1 MTPEPGRTAGP
12 AVGAFQRARA
22 TGRRRARSLLAAAHT
37 VSPTTAVAWAAVVA
51 FALLG
56 VGPALLGT
64 AVFSGTDLVNE
75 LAPWKS
81 YDYGDGTVRNPWPG
95 DTVDSVTPRILLLK
109 HTLLS
114 GHILWWNPYVA
125 GGSPL
130 GALPDSSFF
139 SPMAWPWLV
148 LPDTYA
154 PGVVKLVE
162 IAVAATGMALLLR
175 RLGLSP
181 AARAVGALA
190 FVSSGFMIAW
200 TGWPQTRVAALVPLL
215 LWAVERVVADRRW
228 RDALLVAV
236 ILASMLLGGFPA
248 VVAYAAYTAVG
259 YAVVRL
265 WRARATARE
274 WLTSVAIGA
283 SGALLGVGLAAW
295 QLVPFALNATSSIS
309 LERRSQ
315 SPTMH
320 LDWSALA
327 TAFAPGILGEVD
339 SPFWGGSRNPVERFS
354 FVGATVL
361 VLVVAAFAR
370 RGRRVTPVLVFS
382 VVGAALCVAVVY
394 GGVLLGL
401 VQRLPGFD
409 ISYVGRL
416 RLVVGLLLAIAA
428 AYGFD
433 QVRDRLSATRVDA
446 ASAPATATRRPSP
459 GTVVLATVG
468 LVVTVALVV
477 AVVRALDSAPSASLP
492 DAREDLVVGVVLV
505 ALSVLV
511 VVVARTA
518 RHRRVATAGVL
529 LVPVLLAGQAIAVA
543 GSWWPRSP
551 VESFYP
557 ATATHAFLAENLHGD
572 RFTST
577 GFTMLP
583 GSSTAYELR
592 STTGHAFHTEQWRD
606 LLEAAD
612 PEAMRTYTYSTMSLA
627 ALASPVLDRTATR
640 FMVVAPDEPVA
651 GRYVPT
657 GSLSSLATTRAGS
670 RATAAPVAGVVR
682 GARIDLPEGIDA
694 PGTVHLRVSLL
705 DASGQVVSSTV
716 GEVAGTPEPVSVW
729 VALTTPAGDG
739 PFRLRVEALEDVDLV
754 LPTDEEGRWVVV
766 AVVADDGATV
776 VHTGDATVYQ
786 RDTAM
791 PRFRW
796 ASRAQVVP
804 DADRR
809 VALLAGGSVAPDT
822 VLLDDR
828 ADLRETDPA
837 ATGSITVEG
846 DDGDTIALRV
856 TSDGPGYAVV
866 ADALR
871 PGWVVAVDGV
881 RVTPVRADHA
891 MWAVPLGGGDHRV
904 VLTYVPPGLRVG
916 ALVTTASLLVVAVS
930 AAGLVVRRTRRR
942 RAGRPDDEAAR

>member
-1 MTPEPGRTAGP
+1 MTPEPEPAGHGVGPLRRLRGAGRS
-12 AVGAFQRARA
+12 AVVA
-22 TGRRRARSLLAAAHT
+22 ARS
-37 VSPTTAVAWAAVVA
+37 VSAPTAVAWGALVA
-51 FALLG
+51 FVLLAL
-56 VGPALLGT
+56 GPALLGT
-64 AVFSGTDLVNE
+64 AVFSATDMVNQ

-81 YDYGDGTVRNPWPG
+81 SDYGDGTVHNPWPG

-114 GHILWWNPYVA
+114 GRILWWNPYVA

-130 GALPDSSFF
+130 GALPDSSLF

-154 PGVVKLVE
+154 PGAVKLVE
-162 IAVAATGMALLLR
+162 IAVAVLGMALLLR

-215 LWAVERVVADRRW
+215 LWAVERVVSDRRW

-259 YAVVRL
+259 YAALRL

-274 WLTSVAIGA
+274 WLTAAAIGV

-295 QLVPFALNATSSIS
+295 QLVPFAVNTASSIS
-309 LERRSQ
+309 LERRAQ
-315 SPTMH
+315 TPAMH

-361 VLVVAAFAR
+361 VLVVVAFAR
-370 RGRRVTPVLVFS
+370 RRHRSTHVLAFS
-382 VVGAALCVAVVY
+382 VAGAAVCVALVY
-394 GGVLLGL
+394 GGLLLGP
-401 VQRLPGFD
+401 VQNLPGFD
-409 ISYVGRL
+409 TSYVGRL
-416 RLVVGLLLAIAA
+416 RLILGLLISIAA

-433 QVRDRLSATRVDA
+433 QVRRWAAAQEPAPAA
-446 ASAPATATRRPSP
+446 ASRRPSP
-459 GTVVLATVG
+459 ATVVLVLVG
-468 LVVTVALVV
+468 LALTGALVV
-477 AVVRALDSAPSASLP
+477 AVVRALDSAPSASLA
-492 DAREDLVVGVVLV
+492 DAQVQLVVGVVLV
-505 ALSVLV
+505 AVSVAV
-511 VVVARTA
+511 VLVART
-518 RHRRVATAGVL
+518 RRFRTAATAAVL
-529 LVPVLLAGQAIAVA
+529 LLPVLLAGQAVAVA
-543 GSWWPRSP
+543 QDWWPRSP

-557 ATATHAFLAENLHGD
+557 ATATHDFLAANLGEE

-577 GFTMLP
+577 EFTMLP

-612 PEAMRTYTYSTMSLA
+612 PEAMRTYTYSTMSLD
-627 ALASPVLDRTATR
+627 ALGSPVLDRTATR
-640 FMVVAPDEPVA
+640 FMVVAPDQPVA
-651 GRYVPT
+651 GDYVPT
-657 GSLSSLATTRAGS
+657 GILDSFATTPGGTRAI
-670 RATAAPVAGVVR
+670 TAPVAAEVR
-682 GARIDLPEGIDA
+682 GVRIDLPQGLDA
-694 PGTVHLRVSLL
+694 PGTVRLRVSLL
-705 DASGQVVSSTV
+705 DGSGDVVSSTV
-716 GEVAGTPEPVSVW
+716 GQVDGTPEPVSAW
-729 VALTTPAGDG
+729 VALTTPAADG
-739 PFRLRVEALEDVDLV
+739 PLRIQVEALGDVDLV
-754 LPTDEEGRWVVV
+754 LPVDAEGRPVVV
-766 AVVADDGATV
+766 AVVANDATTV
-776 VHTGDATVYQ
+776 VHTGDATVYE
-786 RDTAM
+786 RATAL

-796 ASRAQVVP
+796 ASRAQVVT

-809 VALLAGGSVAPDT
+809 VALLAAGSVAPDT
-822 VLLDDR
+822 VLLSDA
-828 ADLRETDPA
+828 ADLQETDPL
-837 ATGSITVEG
+837 ATGDIVVEH

-856 TSDGPGYAVV
+856 TSDGTGYAVV

-891 MWAVPLGGGDHRV
+891 MWGIPLPAGTHQV

-916 ALVTTASLLVVAVS
+916 ALITAASVLVIVVCTAV
-930 AAGLVVRRTRRR
+930 LVVRRTRRR
-942 RAGRPDDEAAR
+942 RAARPIDEAA